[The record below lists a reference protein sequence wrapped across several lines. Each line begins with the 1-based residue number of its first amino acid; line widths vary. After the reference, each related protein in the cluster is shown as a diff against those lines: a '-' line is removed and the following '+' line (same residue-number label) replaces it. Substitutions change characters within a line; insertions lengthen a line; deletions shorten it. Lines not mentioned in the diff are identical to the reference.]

1 MLPRPY
7 QKRLVDRAE
16 AALRKHGDTLSVA
29 ATGAGKT
36 IMLAMLGGRI
46 GGRQMVLQHR
56 QELVSQNLTKY
67 RKVNPDARPSLYTAD
82 TKSLRGDV
90 IFAMAQTLGKNLDKV
105 PALDLLMLDEAHHA
119 AAPTWRAIVEAARA
133 KNPNVLVAG
142 FTATPERGDRRSL
155 RGVFTNVAD
164 VITIRELVQLGFLVP
179 PKAYVVDVGG
189 TQDALRE
196 IGQVSDYFDQAAVEA
211 ILNTVAVNDE
221 VVRHWREKAG
231 GRQTI
236 VFCSTVQ
243 HAQDVATA
251 FLGAGVK
258 AAVIHGGMAD
268 SERRAIL
275 TRFDRGQIQVLTNVM
290 VLTEGFDSQPVACV
304 VLLRKCSEKGPLIQM
319 VGRGL
324 RTVDPALFPDV
335 VKKDCVVL
343 DFGTS
348 LLTHGDL
355 NMTAALKEEV
365 EREPEEAATKVCPI
379 EGSDTYRW
387 PDVAGRIGCGA
398 ELPVQTRTCPLCGF
412 QFERL
417 GADDGSTVTS
427 VELTEMDILD
437 ASPFRY
443 VDLYGS
449 GRAMMAAGFTAWA
462 GVFSPD
468 AETWHALGKV
478 NGNGGVHK
486 LAAGERM
493 PCLAAADDFLRLH
506 ETDGSTKK
514 TQKWLLEPATPKQI
528 EYLRTFGYD
537 LSMDVL
543 GNSGMTKYA
552 ASCHMDFQWSR
563 GSIERALGVGR

>member
-1 MLPRPY
+1 L
-7 QKRLVDRAE
+7 
-16 AALRKHGDTLSVA
+16 
-29 ATGAGKT
+29 
-36 IMLAMLGGRI
+36 
-46 GGRQMVLQHR
+46 VLQHR
-56 QELVSQNLTKY
+56 QELVAQNLAKY
-67 RKVNPDARPSLYTAD
+67 RKVNPDSRPSLYTAD
-82 TKSLRGDV
+82 TKSMRGDV
-90 IFAMAQTLGKNLDKV
+90 VFAMAQTLGKNLDRI
-105 PALDLLMLDEAHHA
+105 PALDLLLLDEAHHA
-119 AAPTWRAIVEAARA
+119 AAPTWRAIIEAARK
-133 KNPNVLVAG
+133 KNPEVMIGGL
-142 FTATPERGDRRSL
+142 TATPERGDKKSL
-155 RGVFTNVAD
+155 RSVFDNVAD
-164 VITIRELVQLGFLVP
+164 SVSIRELVQLGFLVP
-179 PKAYVVDVGG
+179 PKAFVVDVGG
-189 TQDALRE
+189 TQEALRE

-231 GRQTI
+231 DRQTI
-236 VFCSTVQ
+236 VFASTVQ
-243 HAQDVATA
+243 HAQDVAAA
-251 FLGAGVK
+251 FLAAGVR
-258 AAVIHGGMAD
+258 AACVHGAMAD
-268 SERRAIL
+268 GERRAIL
-275 TRFDRGQIQVLTNVM
+275 ARFDKGQIQVLTNVM

-304 VLLRKCSEKGPLIQM
+304 VLLRKCSEKGPLVQM

-324 RTVDPALFPDV
+324 RTVDPQIFPGV
-335 VKKDCVVL
+335 TKRDCVVL

-355 NMTAALKEEV
+355 NMVAALKEEV
-365 EREPEEAATKVCPI
+365 EREPEEAATKICPM
-379 EGSDTYRW
+379 EASDTYRW

-417 GADDGSTVTS
+417 GADEGSTVTS

-468 AETWHALGKV
+468 AETWTALGRV

-486 LAAGERM
+486 LSTGERL

-506 ETDGSTKK
+506 ETDGATKK
-514 TQKWLLEPATPKQI
+514 TKRWLSEPATAKQI
-528 EYLRTFGYD
+528 EYLNTFGYE

-543 GNSGMTKYA
+543 GNSGLTKYG
-552 ASCHMDFQWSR
+552 ASCHLDFQWSR
-563 GSIERALGVGR
+563 TSIERVLGV

>member
-1 MLPRPY
+1 M
-7 QKRLVDRAE
+7 
-16 AALRKHGDTLSVA
+16 
-29 ATGAGKT
+29 
-36 IMLAMLGGRI
+36 I
-46 GGRQMVLQHR
+46 LQHR
-56 QELVSQNLTKY
+56 QELVTQNLTKY
-67 RKVNPDARPSLYTAD
+67 RKVNPDARPSLYTAE
-82 TKSLRGDV
+82 TKSMRGDV
-90 IFAMAQTLGKNLDKV
+90 IFAMAQTLTRNLDRIPV
-105 PALDLLMLDEAHHA
+105 LDLLLLDEAHHA
-119 AAPTWRAIVEAARA
+119 AAPTWRAIIEAARE
-133 KNPNVLVAG
+133 KNPEVMIGGL
-142 FTATPERGDRRSL
+142 TATPERGDKKSL
-155 RGVFTNVAD
+155 RSVFDNVAD
-164 VITIRELVQLGFLVP
+164 SVSIRELVQLGFLVP
-179 PKAYVVDVGG
+179 PKAFVVDVGG
-189 TQDALRE
+189 TQEALRE

-231 GRQTI
+231 GRRTI
-236 VFCSTVQ
+236 VFASTVQ
-243 HAQDVATA
+243 HAQDVAAA
-251 FLGAGVK
+251 FLAAGVR
-258 AAVIHGGMAD
+258 AACVHGAMPDA
-268 SERRAIL
+268 ERRAIL
-275 TRFDRGQIQVLTNVM
+275 ARFERGQIQVLTNVM

-304 VLLRKCSEKGPLIQM
+304 VLLRKCSEKGPLVQM

-324 RTVDPALFPDV
+324 RTVDPAIYPDV

-355 NMTAALKEEV
+355 NMVAALKEEV
-365 EREPEEAATKVCPI
+365 EREPEEAATKICPM

-387 PDVAGRIGCGA
+387 PDVAGRTGCGA

-417 GADDGSTVTS
+417 GEADEGSTVTS

-449 GRAMMAAGFTAWA
+449 GRAMLAGGFTAWA

-468 AETWHALGKV
+468 DETWHALGRV
-478 NGNGGVHK
+478 NGNGGVHR
-486 LAAGERM
+486 LATGERL

-506 ETDGSTKK
+506 ETDGSVKK
-514 TQKWLLEPATPKQI
+514 TKRWLSEPATSRQV
-528 EYLRTFGYD
+528 ELLNRYGYG

-563 GSIERALGVGR
+563 DSIEKVLGV

>member
-1 MLPRPY
+1 MIPRPY

-46 GGRQMVLQHR
+46 GGRQLVLQHR
-56 QELVSQNLTKY
+56 QELVSQNLSKY
-67 RKVNPDARPSLYTAD
+67 RKVVPDARPSLYTAG
-82 TKSLRGDV
+82 TKSMRGDV
-90 IFAMAQTLGKNLDKV
+90 VFAMAQTLSRNLDRI
-105 PALDLLMLDEAHHA
+105 PALDLLILDEAHHA
-119 AAPTWRAIVEAARA
+119 AAPTWRAIVDAARDR
-133 KNPNVLVAG
+133 NPNVLVAG
-142 FTATPERGDRRSL
+142 FTATPERGDSRSL
-155 RGVFTNVAD
+155 RGVFSNVAD

-179 PKAYVVDVGG
+179 PKAFVVDVGG
-189 TQDALRE
+189 TQEALRE
-196 IGQVSDYFDQAAVEA
+196 IGQVSNYFDQAAVEA

-236 VFCSTVQ
+236 VFASTVQ
-243 HAQDVATA
+243 HAQDVAAA
-251 FLGAGVK
+251 FLAAGVR
-258 AAVIHGGMAD
+258 AACVHGAMPDA
-268 SERRAIL
+268 ERRAIL
-275 TRFDRGQIQVLTNVM
+275 ARFDKGQIQVLTNVM
-290 VLTEGFDSQPVACV
+290 VLTEGFDFQPVACV
-304 VLLRKCSEKGPLIQM
+304 VLLRKCSEKGPLVQM

-324 RTVDPALFPDV
+324 RTVDPQIFPGV
-335 VKKDCVVL
+335 TKRDCVVL

-355 NMTAALKEEV
+355 NMVAALKEEV
-365 EREPEEAATKVCPI
+365 EREPEEAATKICPM
-379 EGSDTYRW
+379 EASDTYRW

-412 QFERL
+412 VFERL
-417 GADDGSTVTS
+417 GADEGSTVTS

-468 AETWHALGKV
+468 AETWTALGRV
-478 NGNGGVHK
+478 NGNGGVHR
-486 LAAGERM
+486 LSTGERM

-506 ETDGSTKK
+506 ETDGATKK
-514 TQKWLLEPATPKQI
+514 TKRWLSEPATAKQI
-528 EYLRTFGYD
+528 EYLNTFGYE

-543 GNSGMTKYA
+543 GNSGLTKYA

-563 GSIERALGVGR
+563 DSIERMLGVGK

>member
-355 NMTAALKEEV
+355 NMRIFRVFDWMTIGFGRSSRRYPAGLSSCCTS
-365 EREPEEAATKVCPI
+365 ATVCRPNRTIPVRPRWRPSCAISPI
-379 EGSDTYRW
+379 
-387 PDVAGRIGCGA
+387 
-398 ELPVQTRTCPLCGF
+398 
-412 QFERL
+412 
-417 GADDGSTVTS
+417 
-427 VELTEMDILD
+427 
-437 ASPFRY
+437 
-443 VDLYGS
+443 
-449 GRAMMAAGFTAWA
+449 
-462 GVFSPD
+462 
-468 AETWHALGKV
+468 
-478 NGNGGVHK
+478 
-486 LAAGERM
+486 
-493 PCLAAADDFLRLH
+493 
-506 ETDGSTKK
+506 
-514 TQKWLLEPATPKQI
+514 
-528 EYLRTFGYD
+528 
-537 LSMDVL
+537 
-543 GNSGMTKYA
+543 
-552 ASCHMDFQWSR
+552 
-563 GSIERALGVGR
+563 

>member
-1 MLPRPY
+1 M
-7 QKRLVDRAE
+7 
-16 AALRKHGDTLSVA
+16 
-29 ATGAGKT
+29 GKT
-36 IMLAMLGGRI
+36 IVLSEIGKRI
-46 GGRQMVLQHR
+46 GGRQLVLQHR
-56 QELVSQNLTKY
+56 QELVAQNLAKY
-67 RKVNPDARPSLYTAD
+67 RKVNPDSRPSLYTAD
-82 TKSLRGDV
+82 TKSMRGDV
-90 IFAMAQTLGKNLDKV
+90 VFAMAQTLGKNLDRI
-105 PALDLLMLDEAHHA
+105 PALDLLLLDEAHHA
-119 AAPTWRAIVEAARA
+119 AAPTWRAIIEAARK
-133 KNPNVLVAG
+133 KNPEVMIGGL
-142 FTATPERGDRRSL
+142 TATPERGDKKSL
-155 RGVFTNVAD
+155 RSVFDNVAD
-164 VITIRELVQLGFLVP
+164 SVSIRELVQLGFLVP
-179 PKAYVVDVGG
+179 PKAFVVDVGG
-189 TQDALRE
+189 TQEALRE

-231 GRQTI
+231 DRQTI
-236 VFCSTVQ
+236 VFASTVQ
-243 HAQDVATA
+243 HAQDVAAA
-251 FLGAGVK
+251 FLAAGVR
-258 AAVIHGGMAD
+258 AACVHGAMAD
-268 SERRAIL
+268 GERRAIL
-275 TRFDRGQIQVLTNVM
+275 ARFDKGQIQVLTNVM

-304 VLLRKCSEKGPLIQM
+304 VLLRKCSEKGPLVQM

-324 RTVDPALFPDV
+324 RTVDPQIFPGV
-335 VKKDCVVL
+335 TKRDCVVL

-355 NMTAALKEEV
+355 NMVAALKEEV
-365 EREPEEAATKVCPI
+365 EREPEEAATKICPM
-379 EGSDTYRW
+379 EASDTYRW

-417 GADDGSTVTS
+417 GADEGSTVTS

-468 AETWHALGKV
+468 AETWTALGRV

-486 LAAGERM
+486 LSTGERL

-506 ETDGSTKK
+506 ETDGATKK
-514 TQKWLLEPATPKQI
+514 TKRWLSEPATAKQI
-528 EYLRTFGYD
+528 EYLNTFGYE

-543 GNSGMTKYA
+543 GNSGLTKYG
-552 ASCHMDFQWSR
+552 ASCHLDFQWSR
-563 GSIERALGVGR
+563 TSIERVLGV